1 MSFPAQSFL
10 YFIQVLTVSR
20 GITPYYYKA
29 NSLVLL
35 LYHLYLSLVIERFPI
50 KPPFS
55 RKADAKIRTFLLY
68 FQTFRRVFF
77 QNFQGAPLPFPKA
90 GAKVLTFPITANR
103 TGTFLKVFLYIF
115 VKTLIFSGIKTAD
128 FKRQGKGEGQGTP
141 YYIYKGTRDGQ
152 SDRKG
157 RMTGK
162 HRLLTLPTQL
172 ADFANT
178 AYLLCQRS
186 LLTLPTQLADFANTT
201 Y

>member
-20 GITPYYYKA
+20 GITPYYHKA

-90 GAKVLTFPITANR
+90 GAKVRTFPITANR

-115 VKTLIFSGIKTAD
+115 VKTLIFSGIKTSD

-141 YYIYKGTRDGQ
+141 YYIYKGDTGRTIRQEGPD
-152 SDRKG
+152 DRE
-157 RMTGK
+157 
-162 HRLLTLPTQL
+162 TQI
-172 ADFANT
+172 ADSAN
-178 AYLLCQRS
+178 AAC
-186 LLTLPTQLADFANTT
+186 
-201 Y
+201 

>member
-90 GAKVLTFPITANR
+90 GAKVRTLHTMANFYHTFFN
-103 TGTFLKVFLYIF
+103 
-115 VKTLIFSGIKTAD
+115 D
-128 FKRQGKGEGQGTP
+128 FHK
-141 YYIYKGTRDGQ
+141 
-152 SDRKG
+152 
-157 RMTGK
+157 
-162 HRLLTLPTQL
+162 
-172 ADFANT
+172 DFHK
-178 AYLLCQRS
+178 
-186 LLTLPTQLADFANTT
+186 
-201 Y
+201 

>member
-50 KPPFS
+50 KPPFFAES
-55 RKADAKIRTFLLY
+55 GCKDKDFLPLLPN
-68 FQTFRRVFF
+68 FSPSFF
-77 QNFQGAPLPFPKA
+77 SKLPRSAASVPESGCKSTD
-90 GAKVLTFPITANR
+90 L
-103 TGTFLKVFLYIF
+103 TFLKVFLYIF

-141 YYIYKGTRDGQ
+141 YYIYKGDTGRTIRQEGPD
-152 SDRKG
+152 DRETQIDWERRTSRPQRG
-157 RMTGK
+157 
-162 HRLLTLPTQL
+162 TL
-172 ADFANT
+172 AA
-178 AYLLCQRS
+178 QRG
-186 LLTLPTQLADFANTT
+186 TLHPHKTVSSRWKVHAFTIPIRH
-201 Y
+201 